1 MTIEHV
7 GPILSLASA
16 TSNLYM
22 IDACISKLSVDI
34 DRTLSMNGIWETL
47 SEEQLIRL
55 LTNPGLETR
64 GGELNLR
71 RICNWIDGGMMI
83 NQLTERLDR
92 FSQLLD
98 LIDLA
103 SISYPSLVG
112 IISSNYAVMESR
124 PHQ

>member
-22 IDACISKLSVDI
+22 LDACISKLSVDI
-34 DRTLSMNGIWETL
+34 DRTLSMNGIWENL
-47 SEEQLIRL
+47 SEEQLINL
-55 LTNPGLETR
+55 LTRPGLETR
-64 GGELNLR
+64 GGEHRLR
-71 RICNWIDGGMMI
+71 VICNWIDGGKMN

-92 FSQLLD
+92 FRQLLD
-98 LIDLA
+98 FINLA
-103 SISYPSLVG
+103 SITYPSLVG
-112 IISSNYAVMESR
+112 IMSSNYAVMESR

>member
-1 MTIEHV
+1 MTIEHA

-22 IDACISKLSVDI
+22 LDACISKLSVDI
-34 DRTLSMNGIWETL
+34 DRTLSMNGIWENL
-47 SEEQLIRL
+47 SEEQLINL
-55 LTNPGLETR
+55 LNRPGLEAR
-64 GGELNLR
+64 GGELRLR
-71 RICNWIDGGMMI
+71 VICNWIDGGKMN

-92 FSQLLD
+92 FRQLLD
-98 LIDLA
+98 YTDLA

-112 IISSNYAVMESR
+112 IMSSNYAVMESR